1 MYVGRGL
8 HDAAFYDSN
17 EMSMDAIRLRFL
29 ALAKIL
35 KCLPDET
42 LIIFRSPYV
51 TTIRESE
58 QQRVIDVTK
67 VISDMIAEG
76 HFDSN
81 SGKIRSV
88 LVDGMLLSSSNGAPN
103 THDGHHYDSR
113 MARSVWKVIFTLYI
127 SFIGKE
133 SVAIP
138 NFSWEDVVSDK
149 HIGCGFGRNIAMTN
163 YMA

>member
-1 MYVGRGL
+1 
-8 HDAAFYDSN
+8 
-17 EMSMDAIRLRFL
+17 MSMDAIRLRFL

-42 LIIFRSPYV
+42 LIIFRSPYE
-51 TTIRESE
+51 TTKGSE
-58 QQRVIDVTK
+58 QQRVVDVTK
-67 VISDMIAEG
+67 VISAMIAEG

-103 THDGHHYDSR
+103 TFDGHHYDSR
-113 MARSVWKVIFTLYI
+113 MARSVWKVIYTLYM

-133 SVAIP
+133 SVGIP

-149 HIGCGFGRNIAMTN
+149 HIGCGFGRNIATAN